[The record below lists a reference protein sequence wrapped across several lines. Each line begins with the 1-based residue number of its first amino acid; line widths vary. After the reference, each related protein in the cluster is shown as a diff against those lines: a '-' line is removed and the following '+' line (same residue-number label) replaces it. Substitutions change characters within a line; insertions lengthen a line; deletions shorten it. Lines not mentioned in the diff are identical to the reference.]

1 MANIYGVDTEKS
13 VSPEDVRDAIVEC
26 FVSAHQEQ
34 LAELKEFMDEKS
46 KADFEEM
53 KRINIRQLMRNM
65 FEETGGDFD
74 IPTKGSIAAA
84 LGTLKE
90 FGANF
95 RNQAIV
101 DKHYGEITKL
111 VELLK

>member
-26 FVSAHQEQ
+26 FVFAHQEQ
-34 LAELKEFMDEKS
+34 LDELKEFMDEKS

-53 KRINIRQLMRNM
+53 KRINVRQLMRNM
-65 FEETGGDFD
+65 FEEVGGDFNS
-74 IPTKGSIAAA
+74 PTKDSITAA
-84 LGTLKE
+84 LEKLKE

-101 DKHYGEITKL
+101 AKHYTEMTEL
-111 VELLK
+111 VGLLK